1 MPEGDISGGGIPTV
15 GPLTR
20 EDRDNMRNTVEM
32 MDTLRKAWLTVERML
47 KGSGCTEIVSPER
60 HKGWHH
66 HLVFNTTQAEEEAC
80 SGALQPCQP
89 PKGFKMGGFIC
100 SKKGYMEREG
110 ECPGFHPGIIRIF
123 EMISNE
129 YRAGPL
135 MIDGAGLWVKD
146 QIKSGFRRLN
156 DTSMEDLIEAS
167 QYLPEFIVGATQHAR
182 SLMEKRAKNA
192 QKAIGFLVN
201 VKPALAREV

>member
-1 MPEGDISGGGIPTV
+1 MPEGDNSGGGVPTV

-20 EDRDNMRNTVEM
+20 EDRDNMRNAIES
-32 MDTLRKAWLTVERML
+32 MDTLRKAWYDVERTL
-47 KGSGCTEIVSPER
+47 RGSGCVDIVSPER
-60 HKGWHH
+60 HKGKHH
-66 HLVFNTTQAEEEAC
+66 HLIFTTTRVDEEAC
-80 SGALQPCQP
+80 SGEVQPCP
-89 PKGFKMGGFIC
+89 PQKGFKTGGFVC

-110 ECPGFHPGIIRIF
+110 ECPGFTPGIIRIF
-123 EMISNE
+123 EMVGGE
-129 YRAGPL
+129 YRAGLL
-135 MIDGAGLWVKD
+135 MVDGAGLWVRKA
-146 QIKSGFRRLN
+146 IKSELAPLK